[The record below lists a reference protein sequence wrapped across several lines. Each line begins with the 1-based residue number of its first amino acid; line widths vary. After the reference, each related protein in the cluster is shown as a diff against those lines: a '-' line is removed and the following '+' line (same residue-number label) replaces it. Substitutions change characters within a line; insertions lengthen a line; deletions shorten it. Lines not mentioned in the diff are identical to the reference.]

1 VRVLIVE
8 DSEKLRFHL
17 KEGLAKAGYEVEA
30 TGDGREGLWHAQSR
44 DFDAIVL
51 DLMLP
56 GMDGLTVL
64 SRLRKL
70 GKDASVLI
78 LTARDRVED
87 RIKGLR
93 AGADDY
99 LVKPF
104 SFDEL
109 VARLEALARRRFGM
123 VKSKITVRGLT
134 VDTAAKSVTR
144 DGRVVELTAREYAL
158 LEFLALRRGRVLSRS
173 EIEAHICDENSDLNS
188 NVVDA
193 AVYSLRRKIDLP
205 DEPSIIVTR
214 RGMGYSMATGDDTCP
229 SDDD

>member
-17 KEGLAKAGYEVEA
+17 KDGLVKAGYEVEA
-30 TGDGREGLWHAQSR
+30 TGDGREGLWHAQTK

-56 GMDGLTVL
+56 GMDGLSVL

-70 GKDASVLI
+70 GKETSVLI

-87 RIKGLR
+87 RVKGLR

-109 VARLEALARRRFGM
+109 VARLEALGRRRFGIA
-123 VKSKITVRGLT
+123 KSKITVRGLT
-134 VDTAAKSVTR
+134 VDTAAKAVSRGGKVI
-144 DGRVVELTAREYAL
+144 ELTAREYSL
-158 LEFLALRRGRVLSRS
+158 LEFLALRRGRVLSRT

-193 AVYSLRRKIDLP
+193 AIYSLRRKIDVP
-205 DEPSIIVTR
+205 DEPSVIVTR
-214 RGMGYSMATGDDTCP
+214 RGMGYSMATGDDICP
-229 SDDD
+229 SDGE

>member
-1 VRVLIVE
+1 VRILIVE
-8 DSEKLRFHL
+8 DSDKLRFHL
-17 KEGLAKAGYEVEA
+17 KEGLVKAGYEVEA
-30 TGDGREGLWHAQSR
+30 TGDGREGLWHAQTR

-56 GMDGLTVL
+56 GMDGLSVL

-70 GKDASVLI
+70 GKETSVLI
-78 LTARDRVED
+78 LTAKDRVED
-87 RIKGLR
+87 RVKGLR

-109 VARLEALARRRFGM
+109 VARLEALGRRRFGIA
-123 VKSKITVRGLT
+123 KSKITVRGLT
-134 VDTAAKSVTR
+134 VDTTAKAVTR
-144 DGRVVELTAREYAL
+144 DGKPIELTAREYCL
-158 LEFLALRRGRVLSRS
+158 LEFLALRRGRVLSRT
-173 EIEAHICDENSDLNS
+173 EIEAHICDDNSDLNS

-193 AVYSLRRKIDLP
+193 AIYSLRRKIDVG

-214 RGMGYSMATGDDTCP
+214 RGMGYSMATGDDACP
-229 SDDD
+229 SEDA

>member
-1 VRVLIVE
+1 MRILIVE
-8 DSEKLRFHL
+8 DSDKLRFHL
-17 KEGLAKAGYEVEA
+17 KEGLVKAGYEVEA
-30 TGDGREGLWHAQSR
+30 TGDGREGLWHAQTR

-56 GMDGLTVL
+56 GMDGLSVL

-70 GKDASVLI
+70 GKETSVLI
-78 LTARDRVED
+78 LTAKDRVED
-87 RIKGLR
+87 RVKGLR

-109 VARLEALARRRFGM
+109 VARLEALGRRRFGIA
-123 VKSKITVRGLT
+123 KSKITVRGLT
-134 VDTAAKSVTR
+134 VDTTAKAVTR
-144 DGRVVELTAREYAL
+144 DGKPIELTAREYCL
-158 LEFLALRRGRVLSRS
+158 LEFLALRRGRVLSRT
-173 EIEAHICDENSDLNS
+173 EIEAHICDDNSDLNS

-193 AVYSLRRKIDLP
+193 AIYSLRRKIDVG

-214 RGMGYSMATGDDTCP
+214 RGMGYSMATGDDACP
-229 SDDD
+229 SEDA